1 MGGVPWIY
9 EAPSRPATQ
18 EASSGFKVEAD
29 DARAVR
35 FRAKLSVFLK
45 FQSAVNPQFYHQN
58 FGCEA
63 LRVVRI
69 FNHLMAH

>member
-45 FQSAVNPQFYHQN
+45 FQSAVNPQFYYAIAITKISAARH
-58 FGCEA
+58 CA
-63 LRVVRI
+63 
-69 FNHLMAH
+69 